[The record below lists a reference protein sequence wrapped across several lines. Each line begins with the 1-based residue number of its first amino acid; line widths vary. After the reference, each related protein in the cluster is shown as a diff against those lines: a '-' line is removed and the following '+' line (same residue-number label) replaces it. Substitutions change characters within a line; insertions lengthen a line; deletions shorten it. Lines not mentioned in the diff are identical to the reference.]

1 MKRIL
6 QCAEDSARYSTV
18 IACENV
24 RFAQNDAVLWAH
36 RMYRTND
43 CNSLRKSEVGT
54 QVTLAG
60 WVNVTR
66 DHGGVIFIDLR
77 DREGLTQVVFRPEE
91 NAELAKQAHTLR
103 GEDVIQVFGRVAAR
117 LPGTE
122 NANLATGDI
131 EIIPS
136 ELRILNRADPL
147 PFPIDAEP
155 QNEDLRMTH
164 RYLDLRRPRLSRNLR
179 IRHLVAKTT
188 RGYLDS
194 QGFVEV
200 ETPIL
205 SKSTPE
211 GARDF
216 LVPSRIMSG
225 KFYALPQAPQQYKQL
240 LMVAGVEKY
249 FQIAKCFRDE
259 DLRADRQPE
268 FTQIDIEASFVVPED
283 VFAVTEGMFAAIFK
297 AARDIDIKTPFD
309 RLTYREAVDR
319 FGSDKPDRRFGM
331 ELVDLGEIF
340 RTSSFKVFRSALDAG
355 GVVKAINTKGFAGIT
370 IGQVDELIEIAKLHG
385 AKGLAFIKI
394 ENGEWKSPIVK
405 FFSDAEKTDLQSKLN
420 IEEGDCVFFAAD
432 KWGIACEV
440 LGRLRL
446 RIAEMQDLLGRAHS
460 PSASDWDFLWVTDF
474 PLFEWSPEENKW
486 NAMHHPFTR
495 PKAEDMPLFEAKKF
509 PEVRADAYD
518 VVLNGVEIGGGSI
531 RIHEPKLQDKMFETL
546 GISPVDRESQFGHL
560 LLALRLGAPPHGG
573 IAFGLDRLV
582 MLICGE
588 QSIREVMAFPK
599 NNRSMDLMTQSPAE
613 VGPRQLMDLSLELR
627 KDRKP

>member
-1 MKRIL
+1 
-6 QCAEDSARYSTV
+6 
-18 IACENV
+18 
-24 RFAQNDAVLWAH
+24 
-36 RMYRTND
+36 MYRDTD
-43 CNSLRKSEVGT
+43 CNSLRKIDIGK

-91 NAELAKQAHTLR
+91 NAAVAKEAHSLR
-103 GEDVIQVFGRVAAR
+103 SEDVIEVSGRVAAR

-136 ELRILNRADPL
+136 RLRILNRADTL

-164 RYLDLRRPRLSRNLR
+164 RYFDLRRPRLARNLR
-179 IRHLVAKTT
+179 VRHRVTKAT
-188 RGYLDS
+188 RDYLDG
-194 QGFVEV
+194 QGYIEV

-216 LVPSRIMSG
+216 LVPSRIMPG

-268 FTQIDIEASFVVPED
+268 FTQIDIEASFVTPD
-283 VFAVTEGMFAAIFK
+283 DIFSVTEGMLAAIFK
-297 AARDIDIKTPFD
+297 AARNIEIKTPFD
-309 RLTYREAVDR
+309 RLTYREAVGR
-319 FGSDKPDRRFGM
+319 FGSDKPDRRFRI
-331 ELVDLGEIF
+331 ELVDLSDDF
-340 RTSSFKVFRSALDAG
+340 RASGFKVFRSAIDAG
-355 GVVKAINTKGFAGIT
+355 GVVKAINAKGFAGIT
-370 IGQVDELIEIAKLHG
+370 IGQADELTEIAKLYG

-405 FFSDAEKTDLQSKLN
+405 FFSEAEKTALQSKLR
-420 IEEGDCVFFAAD
+420 IEEGDCIFFGAD
-432 KWGIACEV
+432 KWEVACEV
-440 LGRLRL
+440 LGRIRL
-446 RIAEMQDLLGRAHS
+446 RVAEIQSLHRKAAKGQSGPPVGRTRPVAS
-460 PSASDWDFLWVTDF
+460 SDWDFLWVTDF

-509 PEVRADAYD
+509 SEIRAEAYD
-518 VVLNGVEIGGGSI
+518 VVLNGVEIGGGSM
-531 RIHEPKLQDKMFETL
+531 RIYEPELQEKMFEAL
-546 GISPVDRESQFGHL
+546 GISPEDRQSQFGHL
-560 LLALRLGAPPHGG
+560 LRALRLGAPPHGG

-582 MLICGE
+582 MLIAGE
-588 QSIREVMAFPK
+588 QSIREVIAFPK
-599 NNRSMDLMTQSPAE
+599 NNRSMDLMSSSPAN
-613 VGPRQLMDLSLELR
+613 VDPRQLRDLGIKVVEE
-627 KDRKP
+627 KK

>member
-1 MKRIL
+1 
-6 QCAEDSARYSTV
+6 
-18 IACENV
+18 
-24 RFAQNDAVLWAH
+24 
-36 RMYRTND
+36 MYRTHD
-43 CNSLRKSEVGT
+43 CNSIRKTDIGK

-77 DREGLTQVVFRPEE
+77 DREGLTQIVFRPEE
-91 NAELAKQAHTLR
+91 NAELAKKAHNLR
-103 GEDVIQVFGRVAAR
+103 NEDVIQVSGRVAAR
-117 LPGTE
+117 LLGTE
-122 NANLATGDI
+122 NPNLATGDI
-131 EIIPS
+131 EIIPNS
-136 ELRILNRADPL
+136 LRILNRADTL

-164 RYLDLRRPRLSRNLR
+164 RYFDLRRPRLARNLR
-179 IRHLVAKTT
+179 LRHRVTKAT
-188 RGYLDS
+188 RDYLDS
-194 QGFVEV
+194 QGYVEV

-216 LVPSRIMSG
+216 LVPSRLTPG

-268 FTQIDIEASFVVPED
+268 FTQIDIEASFVTPD
-283 VFAVTEGMFAAIFK
+283 DIFTVTEGMLAAIFK
-297 AARDIDIKTPFD
+297 AARNTEIKMPFN
-309 RLTYREAVDR
+309 RLTYREAVTR
-319 FGSDKPDRRFGM
+319 YGSDKPDRRFGM
-331 ELVDLGEIF
+331 QLVDLGETF
-340 RTSSFKVFRSALDAG
+340 RQSSFKVFRGALDAG
-355 GVVKAINTKGFAGIT
+355 GVVTAINAKGFAGIT
-370 IGQVDELIEIAKLHG
+370 IGQADELTEIAKLHG

-405 FFSDAEKTDLQSKLN
+405 FFSEPEKAALKSKLH
-420 IEEGDCVFFAAD
+420 IEEGDCVFFGAD
-432 KWGIACEV
+432 KWEIACEV

-446 RIAEMQDLLGRAHS
+446 RIAEMQKLTPA
-460 PSASDWDFLWVTDF
+460 AEIWDFLWVTDF

-509 PEVRADAYD
+509 PDVRAEAYD
-518 VVLNGVEIGGGSI
+518 IVLNGVEIGGGSV
-531 RIHEPKLQDKMFETL
+531 RIYEPELQEKMFEAL
-546 GISPVDRESQFGHL
+546 GISPEARQLQFGHL
-560 LLALRLGAPPHGG
+560 LRALRLGAPPHGG
-573 IAFGLDRLV
+573 IALGLDRLV

-588 QSIREVMAFPK
+588 QSIRDVMAFPK
-599 NNRSMDLMTQSPAE
+599 NNRGLDLMTNSPAE
-613 VGPRQLMDLSLELR
+613 VDPRQLRDLSLKLA
-627 KDRKP
+627 KDKKL

>member
-1 MKRIL
+1 
-6 QCAEDSARYSTV
+6 
-18 IACENV
+18 
-24 RFAQNDAVLWAH
+24 
-36 RMYRTND
+36 MYRTNS
-43 CNSLRKSEVGT
+43 CNSLRKSDIGR

-66 DHGGVIFIDLR
+66 DHGGVTFIDLR

-91 NAELAKQAHTLR
+91 NAELAKEAHSLR
-103 GEDVIQVFGRVAAR
+103 YEDVIQVSGRVAAR
-117 LPGTE
+117 PPGTE
-122 NANLATGDI
+122 NPNLATGDV

-136 ELRILNRADPL
+136 ELRILNRADVL

-155 QNEDLRMTH
+155 QNEDLRMTY
-164 RYLDLRRPRLSRNLR
+164 RYFDLRRPRLARNLR
-179 IRHLVAKTT
+179 MRHRIAKAT
-188 RGYLDS
+188 RDYLDS

-216 LVPSRIMSG
+216 LVPSRITPG
-225 KFYALPQAPQQYKQL
+225 RFYALPQAPQQYKQL

-268 FTQIDIEASFVVPED
+268 FTQIDIEASFVTPD
-283 VFAVTEGMFAAIFK
+283 DIFAITEGILAAIFK
-297 AARDIDIKTPFD
+297 AALNADIKTPFD
-309 RLTYREAVDR
+309 RLTYREAVTR
-319 FGSDKPDRRFGM
+319 YGSDKPDRRFEM

-340 RTSSFKVFRSALDAG
+340 RDSSFKVFRGALDAG
-355 GVVKAINTKGFAGIT
+355 GVVKAINAKGFAGIT
-370 IGQVDELIEIAKLHG
+370 IGQADELTEIAKLHG

-405 FFSDAEKTDLQSKLN
+405 FFSDAEKKALQSTLN
-420 IEEGDCVFFAAD
+420 IEEGDCVFFGAD
-432 KWGIACEV
+432 KWAIACEV

-446 RIAEMQDLLGRAHS
+446 RIAEIQNLVGS
-460 PSASDWDFLWVTDF
+460 GKGQSGSDWDFLWVTDF

-495 PKAEDMPLFEAKKF
+495 PKAEDMALLVDATPSSRGLEAAERGEA
-509 PEVRADAYD
+509 PRLRLSEIRAEAYD
-518 VVLNGVEIGGGSI
+518 IVLNGVEIGGGSI
-531 RIHEPKLQDKMFETL
+531 RIHEPELQAKMFETL
-546 GISPVDRESQFGHL
+546 GISPEARESQFGHL
-560 LLALRLGAPPHGG
+560 LRALRLGAPPHGG

-599 NNRSMDLMTQSPAE
+599 NNRSIDLMTSSPAE
-613 VGPRQLMDLSLELR
+613 VDPKQLRDLGIKLA
-627 KDRKP
+627 KDQKL

>member
-1 MKRIL
+1 M
-6 QCAEDSARYSTV
+6 T
-18 IACENV
+18 ENM
-24 RFAQNDAVLWAH
+24 F
-36 RMYRTND
+36 RTHD
-43 CNSLRKSEVGT
+43 CNSLRKADIGR

-77 DREGLTQVVFRPEE
+77 DRQGLTQVVFRPEE

-103 GEDVIQVFGRVAAR
+103 GEDVVEVLGTVAAR

-122 NANLATGDI
+122 NPNLATGDI

-136 ELRILNRADPL
+136 ELRILNRAEPL
-147 PFPIDAEP
+147 PFPLDSEP

-164 RYLDLRRPRLSRNLR
+164 RYLDLRRPRLARNLR
-179 IRHLVAKTT
+179 IRHRAAKAT
-188 RGYLDS
+188 RDYLDS

-216 LVPSRIMSG
+216 LVPSRIVPG

-268 FTQIDIEASFVVPED
+268 FTQIDIEASFVTPD
-283 VFAVTEGMFAAIFK
+283 DIFGVTEGMLAAIFK
-297 AARDIDIKTPFD
+297 TTRDIDIKTPFA
-309 RLTYREAVDR
+309 RFTYREALDR
-319 FGSDKPDRRFGM
+319 YGSDKPDRRFEM
-331 ELVDLGEIF
+331 ELVDLSQTF
-340 RTSSFKVFRSALDAG
+340 RESSFKVFRGALDAG
-355 GVVKAINTKGFAGIT
+355 GVVKGINAKGFAGIT
-370 IGQVDELIEIAKLHG
+370 IGQADELTEIAKLHG
-385 AKGLAFIKI
+385 AKGLAFIKV

-405 FFSDAEKTDLQSKLN
+405 FFGDAEKTALQSQLN
-420 IEEGDCVFFAAD
+420 IKEGDCVFFAAD
-432 KWGIACEV
+432 KWQTACDV

-446 RIAEMQDLLGRAHS
+446 RIAEMQDLHGRAR
-460 PSASDWDFLWVTDF
+460 PSGAPDWNFLWVTDF
-474 PLFEWSPEENKW
+474 PLFEWSAEDNKW

-509 PEVRADAYD
+509 SEVRAEAYD
-518 VVLNGVEIGGGSI
+518 VVLNGVEIGGGSM
-531 RIHEPKLQDKMFETL
+531 RIYEQPLQEKMFEAL
-546 GISPVDRESQFGHL
+546 GITSEAQQAQFGHL
-560 LLALRLGAPPHGG
+560 LRAFRLGTPPHGG
-573 IAFGLDRLV
+573 IAFGFDRLV
-582 MLICGE
+582 MLLCGE
-588 QSIREVMAFPK
+588 QSIRDVMAFPK
-599 NNRSMDLMTQSPAE
+599 NNRAMDLMSQSPSE
-613 VGPRQLMDLSLELR
+613 VDPKQLRDLGIQLSGD
-627 KDRKP
+627 KKV

>member
-1 MKRIL
+1 M
-6 QCAEDSARYSTV
+6 
-18 IACENV
+18 
-24 RFAQNDAVLWAH
+24 F
-36 RMYRTND
+36 RTHD
-43 CNSLRKSEVGT
+43 CNSLRKSDIGR
-54 QVTLAG
+54 QATLAG

-103 GEDVIQVFGRVAAR
+103 GEDVIQVSGTVAAR

-122 NANLATGDI
+122 NPNLATGDI
-131 EIIPS
+131 EIIPNK
-136 ELRILNRADPL
+136 LRILNRADPL

-164 RYLDLRRPRLSRNLR
+164 RYLDLRRPRLARNLR
-179 IRHLVAKTT
+179 IRHRAAKAT
-188 RGYLDS
+188 RDYLDS

-216 LVPSRIMSG
+216 LVPSRIAPG

-268 FTQIDIEASFVVPED
+268 FTQIDIEASFVTPD
-283 VFAVTEGMFAAIFK
+283 DIFAVTEGMLAAIFK
-297 AARDIDIKTPFD
+297 AAHEIDIKTPFD
-309 RLTYREAVDR
+309 RLTYREALDR
-319 FGSDKPDRRFGM
+319 YGSDKPDRRFEM
-331 ELVDLGEIF
+331 ELVDLGETF
-340 RTSSFKVFRSALDAG
+340 RESSFKVFRGALDAG
-355 GVVKAINTKGFAGIT
+355 GVVKAINAKGFAGIT
-370 IGQVDELIEIAKLHG
+370 IGQVDELTEIAKLHG
-385 AKGLAFIKI
+385 AKGLAFIKV

-405 FFSDAEKTDLQSKLN
+405 FFSDAEKTSLQSKLN

-432 KWGIACEV
+432 KWEIACQV

-446 RIAEMQDLLGRAHS
+446 RIAEMQKLMPAGEV
-460 PSASDWDFLWVTDF
+460 WDFLWVTDF
-474 PLFEWSPEENKW
+474 PLFEWSPDENKW

-495 PKAEDMPLFEAKKF
+495 PKAEDMPLFVDATPSSRSIEAGERGEA
-509 PEVRADAYD
+509 PRLRLSEIRAEAYD
-518 VVLNGVEIGGGSI
+518 VVLNGVEIGGGSM
-531 RIHEPKLQDKMFETL
+531 RIYEPELQEKMFEAL
-546 GISPVDRESQFGHL
+546 GIGAEARESQFGHL
-560 LLALRLGAPPHGG
+560 LRALRLGAPPHGG
-573 IAFGLDRLV
+573 IAFGFDRLV

-599 NNRSMDLMTQSPAE
+599 NNRSMDLMSQSPAE
-613 VGPRQLMDLSLELR
+613 VDPKTATRSR
-627 KDRKP
+627 N